1 MKEDMKMKIET
12 RRGHMKKETGRG
24 HMMIETR
31 RGHLMIETRRGH
43 MRTETRR
50 GHRRTETRK
59 GHMKIKTRR
68 GHMKIETRRGHKN
81 IETRRGPQVEVHIA
95 EDTKKTEGQVAEID
109 LTAQEDL
116 IDTEMIERIAEEG
129 QKRLTDMQ
137 IEEMIIMTE
146 EEMMTRKGQEAQ
158 LPEEG
163 NIEKIALNTNMKV
176 GEEEA
181 EEATLQKQEIEEET
195 PATINEG
202 GAQGP

>member
-1 MKEDMKMKIET
+1 
-12 RRGHMKKETGRG
+12 MKKETGRG
-24 HMMIETR
+24 HM
-31 RGHLMIETRRGH
+31 MIETRRGH

-95 EDTKKTEGQVAEID
+95 GDTKKTEGQVAEID
-109 LTAQEDL
+109 LAAQEDL

-146 EEMMTRKGQEAQ
+146 EEMMTGKGQEAQ

-181 EEATLQKQEIEEET
+181 EEATHQKREIEEET

-202 GAQGP
+202 DAQGP